1 MDKIEYE
8 NLIVNRL
15 KDYIHK
21 TSFNLMSIIQKKVK
35 KYNIHNT
42 MADRNKLAYY
52 VLPIIEHYF
61 LSEYKYC
68 NDVAG
73 VEVICDESINSSD
86 QIENGIIKM
95 EARVYAKYCGYEIP
109 VQIFLEEFKDN

>member
-15 KDYIHK
+15 KDYIRK
-21 TSFNLMSIIQKKVK
+21 TSFNLISTIQKKIK
-35 KYNIHNT
+35 KDNIHNT

-61 LSEYKYC
+61 LSEYKYR